1 MRIRLETARAL
12 LYKTAWLRDQGKSIF
27 LEAAMAKL
35 HISEAWVAS
44 AQDALQ
50 LHGGWGYMT
59 EIEVERELR
68 DALGSKLHSG
78 TSEVQRLIISPLLG
92 L

>member
-1 MRIRLETARAL
+1 M
-12 LYKTAWLRDQGKSIF
+12 LYRTAWLHDRKKSIF

-35 HISEAWVAS
+35 HISDAWVAS

-50 LHGGWGYMT
+50 LYGGWGYMS

-78 TSEVQRLIISPLLG
+78 TSEIQRTIIAPLLG

>member
-1 MRIRLETARAL
+1 MIPVMRAL
-12 LYKTAWLRDQGKSIF
+12 TGSLWGLM
-27 LEAAMAKL
+27 LVVAAGL
-35 HISEAWVAS
+35 AS
-44 AQDALQ
+44 AQEALQ

-78 TSEVQRLIISPLLG
+78 TSEIQRMIIAPLLG